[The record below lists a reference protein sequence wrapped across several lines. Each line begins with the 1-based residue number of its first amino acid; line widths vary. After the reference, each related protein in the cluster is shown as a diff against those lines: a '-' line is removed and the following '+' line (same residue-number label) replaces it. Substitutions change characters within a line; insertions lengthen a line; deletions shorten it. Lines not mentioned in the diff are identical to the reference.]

1 MQIQTIDVRRTSIDN
16 LGVYEEIVQEGL
28 KELWRAEREQRRKK
42 YFLRQRIAGMVLLL
56 ITLPSFLWLDG
67 DGIAIMTLIPIAI
80 CLIFQ
85 REIIKLART
94 EEKTRKGWW

>member
-1 MQIQTIDVRRTSIDN
+1 MQIKTIDVRRTSIEN
-16 LGVYEEIVQEGL
+16 LNVYEAIVQEGL

-67 DGIAIMTLIPIAI
+67 DGIAIATLIPIAI

-85 REIIKLART
+85 RQIIKLVRM
-94 EEKTRKGWW
+94 KKD